1 MKYTAAILG
10 LVGLAAALPQPP
22 TQADAPRQLT
32 RRTGG
37 RPDHYSAP
45 VDRNTS
51 YPQYS
56 SNWAGSVQIGTG
68 FTTVKGTITV
78 PDVSGASDSA
88 ASAWVG
94 IDGDTCGTAILQ
106 TGLSFYGDGS
116 FDAWFEWIPDYSHS
130 FSGFSVSVGDQ
141 VYMEVDATSKKS
153 GVATLQNLSN
163 GQKVSHTFTS
173 GSTES
178 SLCETNAEWIVEDFQ
193 SGGSLIPFANFGS
206 ITFTGASAVGSAG
219 TVTPRGGTII
229 DIQDSS
235 SNKVLTDCATSGN
248 DLTCRYTG

>member
-22 TQADAPRQLT
+22 TQAAAPRQLT

-68 FTTVKGTITV
+68 FTKVQGTITV

-94 IDGDTCGTAILQ
+94 I
-106 TGLSFYGDGS
+106 
-116 FDAWFEWIPDYSHS
+116 E
-130 FSGFSVSVGDQ
+130 
-141 VYMEVDATSKKS
+141 
-153 GVATLQNLSN
+153 
-163 GQKVSHTFTS
+163 
-173 GSTES
+173 
-178 SLCETNAEWIVEDFQ
+178 
-193 SGGSLIPFANFGS
+193 
-206 ITFTGASAVGSAG
+206 
-219 TVTPRGGTII
+219 
-229 DIQDSS
+229 
-235 SNKVLTDCATSGN
+235 
-248 DLTCRYTG
+248 